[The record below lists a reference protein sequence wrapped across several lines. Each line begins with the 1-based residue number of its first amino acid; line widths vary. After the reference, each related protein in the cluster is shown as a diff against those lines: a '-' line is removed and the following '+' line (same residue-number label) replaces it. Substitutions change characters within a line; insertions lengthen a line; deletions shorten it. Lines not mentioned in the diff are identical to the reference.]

1 MQRLFHFKLNHKIC
15 LPRLDS
21 LQGKFAAMVV
31 QNFLYEGK
39 ANALSVFF
47 CTKKGAE
54 ELGAELFGNSFSGI
68 RNR

>member
-1 MQRLFHFKLNHKIC
+1 
-15 LPRLDS
+15 
-21 LQGKFAAMVV
+21 V